1 MGRDYITV
9 VTGLPRSGT
18 SLMMSMLDKGGIAP
32 LKDDVRTADVDNPKG
47 YYEFERVKKLPGD
60 QGWLPEARGRA
71 VKVLGE
77 LMKHLPSG
85 FEYRVVFMM
94 RDLDEIVSSQKKM
107 MIRRGED
114 PDVIPDDELIRLY
127 RTYLKNLKGL
137 VNSSENMRVAYIN
150 YNELLSDP
158 DQSFE
163 EIRDLFDGD
172 IDADSMRDAI
182 DLSLYRNRGG

>member
-32 LKDDVRTADVDNPKG
+32 LKDDVRTADVDNPLG
-47 YYEFERVKKLPGD
+47 YYEFERVKKLPAD
-60 QGWLPEARGRA
+60 RGWMNEARGRA

-77 LMKHLPSG
+77 LMKHLPPDY
-85 FEYRVVFMM
+85 EYRVVFMM

-114 PDVIPDDELIRLY
+114 PDAIPDDELIRLY

-158 DQSFE
+158 KESLE
-163 EIRDLFDGD
+163 EIRYLFDGD
-172 IDADSMRDAI
+172 IDADSMRGAI